1 MLVGFGSML
10 IVLPLLSSDVSK
22 YAIYAVSSSLCIFL
36 TYGDFGFLAACQKY
50 CSEAVGRN
58 SISEESKYLGFSA
71 SLLIATFSIFS
82 LIMVLVAFNPTV
94 IIPELDEES
103 FDFASKIFLI
113 TGLLM
118 PVQVVLQRL
127 IYLILSSRLKDYL
140 FSRVD
145 MLVNLS
151 KIAIVPLF
159 MQETEFLL
167 LEYFLVTIL
176 LSIASC
182 IVGFFIIS
190 NRKIFPL
197 REISKNLGFS
207 QKVFDKLKN
216 LALSMLVSTIL
227 WVMYYEVDLIIAA
240 QFFSIEDVA
249 YYALAFTFMNF
260 LRSLWVMGFAPFLPL
275 MNSYFGSG
283 NFSEVKNIS
292 SSIIIFTIP
301 LFIIVSLL
309 LGKHMD
315 QIIIYWV
322 GHNFVPSI
330 SILSSLLLGITLVG
344 FTNVAAHYMTTFKLY
359 RAIIIFGVVPLLFFY
374 GGFYFLMYF
383 SPEAGILNLAYAKAL
398 SGLAASFMGIYLL
411 FSHKVIDFKI
421 LIRVVFFSILGLIGL
436 FCMPVFISFDFF
448 NQEPNIKA
456 LVFLLMSVGI
466 LIVAIFILS
475 MFIFKSSR
483 NLLLN
488 ISRLFVDVVKHQA

>member
-1 MLVGFGSML
+1 
-10 IVLPLLSSDVSK
+10 
-22 YAIYAVSSSLCIFL
+22 
-36 TYGDFGFLAACQKY
+36 
-50 CSEAVGRN
+50 
-58 SISEESKYLGFSA
+58 
-71 SLLIATFSIFS
+71 
-82 LIMVLVAFNPTV
+82 
-94 IIPELDEES
+94 
-103 FDFASKIFLI
+103 
-113 TGLLM
+113 
-118 PVQVVLQRL
+118 
-127 IYLILSSRLKDYL
+127 
-140 FSRVD
+140 
-145 MLVNLS
+145 
-151 KIAIVPLF
+151 
-159 MQETEFLL
+159 
-167 LEYFLVTIL
+167 
-176 LSIASC
+176 
-182 IVGFFIIS
+182 
-190 NRKIFPL
+190 
-197 REISKNLGFS
+197 
-207 QKVFDKLKN
+207 
-216 LALSMLVSTIL
+216 
-227 WVMYYEVDLIIAA
+227 
-240 QFFSIEDVA
+240 
-249 YYALAFTFMNF
+249 
-260 LRSLWVMGFAPFLPL
+260 
-275 MNSYFGSG
+275 
-283 NFSEVKNIS
+283 
-292 SSIIIFTIP
+292 